1 MVRLVNS
8 TSAERTPIERLAFLI
23 QDVRVAMLSTVDAD
37 GTLRARPMA
46 TQRIPFDG
54 TLWFFTAKDAHKV
67 DEIRARPWVNITYAS
82 QHVWVSV
89 SGQAE
94 ALVDGRRM
102 RQLWDR
108 LYEAWFPRGLDDPD
122 LLLLRVRV
130 EQADWW
136 KSTGGT
142 ATRLAG
148 FVKAIATGKR
158 AGDAEE
164 HQHLELSTPS
174 P

>member
-8 TSAERTPIERLAFLI
+8 TSAERTPVERLAAII
-23 QDVRVAMLSTVDAD
+23 QDIRVAMLSTVDAD
-37 GTLRARPMA
+37 GTVRARPMA
-46 TQRIPFDG
+46 TQRLPFDG
-54 TLWFFTAKDAHKV
+54 TLWFFTARDAHKV
-67 DEIRARPWVNITYAS
+67 DEIRARPWVNVTYAS
-82 QHVWVSV
+82 PHAWVSI

-94 ALVDGRRM
+94 AVVDGLRM
-102 RQLWDR
+102 RQLWNP

-122 LLLLRVRV
+122 LLLLRIRV

-136 KSTGGT
+136 STAGGA

-158 AGDAEE
+158 VDDAE
-164 HQHLELSTPS
+164 HQHLELSAPD